1 VPQSCL
7 PVSRRMLLMSGRGV
21 AMSESAGSVTS
32 LASELSQ
39 GGRATPTDRYLPTCP
54 FSPSLLACAC
64 LPHHAGACSPTFA
77 LACAR
82 QRRQQP
88 TSAAAQGKPLSGA
101 RRSRRGGRGIP
112 KGSACD
118 ETGGSSACDET
129 GGSSACDETG
139 GSNVTPLQIFQERP
153 RVSDGDH
160 QQPSATGALLPP
172 ALDCVGAR
180 QVATASLHPQ
190 PRAWLLQQLAAC
202 YS

>member
-1 VPQSCL
+1 
-7 PVSRRMLLMSGRGV
+7 MLLMSGRGV

-118 ETGGSSACDET
+118 ETGGS
-129 GGSSACDETG
+129 
-139 GSNVTPLQIFQERP
+139 NVTPLQIFQERP

-202 YS
+202 SLLFLIACREEGIVGNLKA